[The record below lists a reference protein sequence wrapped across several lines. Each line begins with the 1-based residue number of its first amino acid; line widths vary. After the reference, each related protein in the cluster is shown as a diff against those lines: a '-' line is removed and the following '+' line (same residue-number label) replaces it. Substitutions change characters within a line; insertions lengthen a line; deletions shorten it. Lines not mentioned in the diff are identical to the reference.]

1 VDAPIADFFREKDR
15 KAMMAGKPSINT
27 EELVFAGNGYKGLFE
42 TIKTPMYDVEGHLM
56 GILGISRDITELNE
70 LNQHLEKKV
79 EERTLQLEDANK
91 DLESFAY
98 SISHDLRAPLRHID
112 GFSKI
117 LKDAISESSDET
129 NRYFRKI
136 SDSVIQ
142 MGRMIDDLL
151 KFSRLGRKPIQTT
164 EVDLNTLV
172 KNVINQFE
180 PEITSRKIEMK
191 VGKLP
196 VIHGDSGL
204 LQMVFE
210 NLISNAIK
218 FTSKKEKAIIEI
230 GYYKD
235 TDQKNTIFV
244 KDNGAGFD
252 MAYASKLFGVFQR
265 LHTQSEFEGTGIG
278 LANAKQIIHKHGGTI
293 TAKSEIDNGATFL
306 ITL

>member
-1 VDAPIADFFREKDR
+1 
-15 KAMMAGKPSINT
+15 
-27 EELVFAGNGYKGLFE
+27 
-42 TIKTPMYDVEGHLM
+42 
-56 GILGISRDITELNE
+56 
-70 LNQHLEKKV
+70 
-79 EERTLQLEDANK
+79 
-91 DLESFAY
+91 
-98 SISHDLRAPLRHID
+98 
-112 GFSKI
+112 
-117 LKDAISESSDET
+117 
-129 NRYFRKI
+129 
-136 SDSVIQ
+136 
-142 MGRMIDDLL
+142 MIDDLL
-151 KFSRLGRKPIQTT
+151 KFSRLGRKSIQKT
-164 EVDLNTLV
+164 EVDLNILV

-180 PEITSRKIEMK
+180 PEITSRKIKME

-196 VIHGDSGL
+196 VINGDSGL

-230 GYYKD
+230 GSYKD

-278 LANAKQIIHKHGGTI
+278 LANVKQIIHKHGGTI
-293 TAKSEIDNGATFL
+293 TAKSEIDNGATFF